1 MGQKINPMSNRLPLT
16 KAWRSRW
23 ISTRDYR
30 DRLLEDLR
38 IRAFLQERYGRQS
51 ALARIELK
59 RTVGGQVH
67 VILHASKP
75 GIIIGRAGAG
85 IMELRGKLETLLGI
99 KPHKSKG
106 ADQAPRSRGGKQE
119 GNNLKIDIVE
129 VRQPELSAVLVA
141 ENIASQIERRIAYR
155 RAVRQSMERVM
166 QAGAKGVKMVVSG
179 RLGGAEISRREKFT
193 DGSVPLS
200 TFRADIDYA
209 HVEARTAYG
218 TIGIKVWIHR
228 GKLVEEQE
236 PQE

>member
-1 MGQKINPMSNRLPLT
+1 MGQKINPTSNRLPLT

-38 IRAFLQERYGRQS
+38 IRAFLEERYGRQS

-99 KPHKSKG
+99 KAQKKG
-106 ADQAPRSRGGKQE
+106 AASTGSRARGGKQE

-129 VRQPELSAVLVA
+129 VRQPELSALLVA

-228 GKLVEEQE
+228 GALVEEQE